1 MDNKKTFVSL
11 FIMGA
16 AGILTAGGA
25 LFAQAYIP
33 QLPANTQVTQTI
45 TIKNI
50 DNQPAPA
57 DEEDFPDDEMSD
69 EEFEKELAKY
79 LEVYEKQEQAKQQE
93 KEPKADPKEEAKK
106 PATSKAKQQT
116 VTQPGKFVPFFQAGG
131 TQSSGSNLLAGPQLA
146 PRPSGYAKPRSRPGR
161 KPGKPRGN
169 SSFKPMNPPPHA
181 KPVMVPGGNAGAN
194 PGSDPRLYMP
204 PTGMKPPPPPAK
216 TPEPAARPRGN
227 KPAK

>member
-1 MDNKKTFVSL
+1 MRTIKYISIAIICVLVFYFISFQKNDKYITLHGQTMGTFYN
-11 FIMGA
+11 IK
-16 AGILTAGGA
+16 ILAPNRH
-25 LFAQAYIP
+25 IP
-33 QLPANTQVTQTI
+33 ESLPAEI
-45 TIKNI
+45 
-50 DNQPAPA
+50 
-57 DEEDFPDDEMSD
+57 
-69 EEFEKELAKY
+69 EKELAKY

-216 TPEPAARPRGN
+216 RRSRPHAREGISPPN
-227 KPAK
+227 KA